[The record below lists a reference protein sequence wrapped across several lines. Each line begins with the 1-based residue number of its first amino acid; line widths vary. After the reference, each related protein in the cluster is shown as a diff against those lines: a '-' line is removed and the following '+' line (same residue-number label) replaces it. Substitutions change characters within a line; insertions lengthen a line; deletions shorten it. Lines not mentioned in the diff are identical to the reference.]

1 MKAFYHDTGLGKLC
15 GLLGKSR
22 QAFYG
27 HLWRADRQALQEGL
41 IVDLVRQQR
50 RLTPG
55 AGGRKLLHLLSGQWQ
70 QHGIQLGRDQFFG
83 LLRRHDLLIRR
94 RKKYVT
100 TTQSRHWLKK
110 YPNLAA
116 GFTPEQAERLWVSD
130 ITYIA
135 VGGRFCYLI
144 LITDAYSRKIVGYQ
158 LSESLSAAFC
168 VNALEQAL
176 AQRQFSERQ
185 LMHHSD
191 RGIQY
196 CSQAY
201 VKVLN
206 GSSCQIS
213 MTQNGDPYENALAER
228 VNGILKQEWNLDQTF
243 GTFEQAQAA
252 IDNAVYHYN
261 HSRPHASCDYLT
273 PSQAHSQNGILAKRW
288 KPMSKNYKTKTCI
301 NINTV
306 PRLFG
311 LTFESPHR
319 IMFFPVKPS
328 QDYLLTCKVILGRD
342 RDRIP
347 GRSDRLLT

>member
-1 MKAFYHDTGLGKLC
+1 MKAFYQDTGLGQLC

-22 QAFYG
+22 QAFYD

-41 IVDLVRQQR
+41 VVDLVRQQR

-55 AGGRKLLHLLSGQWQ
+55 AGGRKLIHLLREQWQ

-83 LLRRHDLLIRR
+83 LLRRQDLLIRR

-116 GFTPEQAERLWVSD
+116 GLIPEKAEMLWVSD

-135 VGGRFCYLI
+135 AGGRFCYLI

-168 VNALEQAL
+168 VKALEQAL
-176 AQRQFSERQ
+176 AQRQFPQRQ

-201 VKVLN
+201 VNVLN
-206 GSSCQIS
+206 GNKCQIS

-228 VNGILKQEWNLDQTF
+228 LNGILKQEWSLDQNF
-243 GTFEQAQAA
+243 DSFEQAQSA
-252 IDNAVYHYN
+252 IDYAVYHYN

-273 PSQAHSQNGILAKRW
+273 PVQAHSQNGTLTKRW
-288 KPMSKNYKTKTCI
+288 KPMSKNYKINACI
-301 NINTV
+301 NINTA

-311 LTFESPHR
+311 LTF
-319 IMFFPVKPS
+319 VKPP
-328 QDYLLTCKVILGRD
+328 QDYVFSSKALVGLSLN
-342 RDRIP
+342 
-347 GRSDRLLT
+347 L